1 MRITGGSDSGRILS
15 RVPRSALIRP
25 TSDKVR
31 EAIFSILGQHL
42 DGTTVLDLFSGTGSL
57 GLEALS
63 RGAGSAVF
71 IDQSGEA
78 IRLIHKN
85 IALCGYGESTRV
97 LRKDLRKGLP
107 RELSNT
113 QEAFDLVFLDPPYRC
128 TGIPLVMAYLME
140 DKRLS
145 PGAWAV
151 AETSN
156 QSRLPP
162 QIGYLR
168 VVDTRSYGDT
178 RITFYLNKPY

>member
-1 MRITGGSDSGRILS
+1 M
-15 RVPRSALIRP
+15 A
-25 TSDKVR
+25 
-31 EAIFSILGQHL
+31 
-42 DGTTVLDLFSGTGSL
+42 VLDLFSGTGSL

-71 IDQSGEA
+71 IDHSREA

-107 RELSNT
+107 KELSTT
-113 QEAFDLVFLDPPYRC
+113 QETFDLVFLDPPYRF
-128 TGIPLVMAYLME
+128 TGMPSVMAYLTK

-151 AETSN
+151 AETSTDN
-156 QSRLPP
+156 RLPP
-162 QIGYLR
+162 QVGDLMA
-168 VVDTRSYGDT
+168 VDTRSYGDT